1 MPEGI
6 TDNLPPKNPRVKVL
20 SIKPRVRVLA
30 PENRPSIMPSL
41 EQNIKASERFI
52 RSLRSL
58 GSYSQDPDE
67 PQYLKSDLGFRVQKY
82 SVERGFFD
90 AASVQNTAEE
100 RYRLPLAI
108 YIDRNH
114 AQLVVKGAY
123 QTPEGRKIMVYNPM
137 SKGFQE
143 ISVNVT
149 EGGSTIGVTAN
160 GLVGSRIARGE
171 YDIVKFFEEQQL
183 GNFRSL
189 LTDMKAFNFQNDVQ
203 NCIPYCLF
211 VNAMIHGLEPGK
223 TPFKEF
229 GRKQFEQDFGI
240 RILTREEFLP
250 KPRVRLS

>member
-6 TDNLPPKNPRVKVL
+6 TDNVPPKN
-20 SIKPRVRVLA
+20 PRVRVLA
-30 PENRPSIMPSL
+30 PENRPNTIPTV
-41 EQNIKASERFI
+41 EQNIRASEKFIKAIREPSLFRRDPYQPRF
-52 RSLRSL
+52 
-58 GSYSQDPDE
+58 
-67 PQYLKSDLGFRVQKY
+67 LKSDLGFL
-82 SVERGFFD
+82 VEKPAEKGWFD
-90 AASVQNTAEE
+90 LASVLRVAND
-100 RYRLPLAI
+100 RYELPLAI
-108 YIDRNH
+108 YVDRNH
-114 AQLVVKGAY
+114 AQLVVKGVY
-123 QTPEGRKIMVYNPM
+123 QTPEGRKIKVYNPM

-149 EGGSTIGVTAN
+149 EGGEPIGITAN

-171 YDIVKFFEEQQL
+171 YDIVRFFEGQRL
-183 GNFRSL
+183 GNFRGL